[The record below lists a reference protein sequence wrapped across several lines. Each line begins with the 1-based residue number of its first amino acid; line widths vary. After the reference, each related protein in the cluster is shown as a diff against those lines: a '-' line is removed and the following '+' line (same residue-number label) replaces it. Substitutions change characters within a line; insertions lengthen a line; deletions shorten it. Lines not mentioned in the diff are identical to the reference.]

1 MIIANWKANGSFSS
15 NIAWCSKFS
24 QLFSDNNH
32 EDIGIAPSNIHFNQI
47 QKFFENSK
55 LAVGLQD
62 IDYIGGARTGSIS
75 ASIAS
80 EAGCIFSL
88 LGHSERRVLFNEG
101 NDLIN
106 TKIKAALSNNIQP
119 VVCIGES
126 EECFKDGKTN
136 DFLKNQIITALSDVI
151 DENQVV
157 IAYEPIWAIGTGKT
171 PTPKDINSIHE
182 FIKDVVQSSSA
193 NNTEPKVLYGGS
205 VTNENAESFF
215 CENSVD
221 GALVGGA
228 SLQADTFA
236 DIVKIYRRVKNKND
250 NSN

>member
-1 MIIANWKANGSFSS
+1 
-15 NIAWCSKFS
+15 
-24 QLFSDNNH
+24 
-32 EDIGIAPSNIHFNQI
+32 
-47 QKFFENSK
+47 
-55 LAVGLQD
+55 
-62 IDYIGGARTGSIS
+62 
-75 ASIAS
+75 
-80 EAGCIFSL
+80 
-88 LGHSERRVLFNEG
+88 
-101 NDLIN
+101 
-106 TKIKAALSNNIQP
+106 

-126 EECFKDGKTN
+126 EECLKDGKTK
-136 DFLKNQIITALSDVI
+136 DFLKNQIIAALSDVV
-151 DENQVV
+151 DGNQVV

-193 NNTEPKVLYGGS
+193 NNTEPRVLYGGS

-215 CENSVD
+215 CEKSID

-228 SLQADTFA
+228 SLKADMFA

>member
-55 LAVGLQD
+55 L
-62 IDYIGGARTGSIS
+62 
-75 ASIAS
+75 
-80 EAGCIFSL
+80 
-88 LGHSERRVLFNEG
+88 FNEG

-136 DFLKNQIITALSDVI
+136 DFLKNQIITALSDVV

-215 CENSVD
+215 CEKSVD

-228 SLQADTFA
+228 SLKADTFA

>member
-1 MIIANWKANGSFSS
+1 MKRFTLLSLLGLIFSV
-15 NIAWCSKFS
+15 
-24 QLFSDNNH
+24 Q
-32 EDIGIAPSNIHFNQI
+32 
-47 QKFFENSK
+47 
-55 LAVGLQD
+55 
-62 IDYIGGARTGSIS
+62 
-75 ASIAS
+75 SIAS
-80 EAGCIFSL
+80 DFAVDDIRIEGLQQVDPAIVFRNFPINRGDQVDQRGLNEATKDLFESGYFDDVEL
-88 LGHSERRVLFNEG
+88 LKDQGVLIVRVKERPSVALIRLEG

-136 DFLKNQIITALSDVI
+136 DFLKNQIITALSDVV

-215 CENSVD
+215 CEKSVD

-228 SLQADTFA
+228 SLSAKDFSA
-236 DIVKIYRRVKNKND
+236 IINALEA
-250 NSN
+250 SI